1 MASGAGVPGVPE
13 ASAAEG
19 AGRLLLDLPKLW
31 AGASLEERRRLLL
44 TMLDAVYVD
53 AKEDRSI
60 VAVKP
65 KPAFRPVFQV
75 AVTREGSGVV
85 LLNKPPGAAPEA
97 RLCFWW
103 RRGRV
108 ELPVQEMLPRR

>member
-1 MASGAGVPGVPE
+1 MDGLLPDEEYRRQKRTLDMELESLVVPE

-31 AGASLEERRRLLL
+31 TGASLEERRRLLL

-65 KPAFRPVFQV
+65 KPALRP
-75 AVTREGSGVV
+75 GI
-85 LLNKPPGAAPEA
+85 
-97 RLCFWW
+97 
-103 RRGRV
+103 GRFV
-108 ELPVQEMLPRR
+108 G